1 MASGQDAVIACSA
14 LKESYRQHL
23 RQGDGSV
30 VFVYLKGDY
39 QPVRSRLAERDDHFM
54 KADLL
59 ESQYR
64 GLEEP
69 LDAATVDVTP
79 EPAEVVNAVKPAL
92 GLSL

>member
-1 MASGQDAVIACSA
+1 
-14 LKESYRQHL
+14 
-23 RQGDGSV
+23 
-30 VFVYLKGDY
+30 
-39 QPVRSRLAERDDHFM
+39 M

-79 EPAEVVNAVKPAL
+79 EPAEVVKAVKQAF
-92 GLSL
+92 GHSHYTIES